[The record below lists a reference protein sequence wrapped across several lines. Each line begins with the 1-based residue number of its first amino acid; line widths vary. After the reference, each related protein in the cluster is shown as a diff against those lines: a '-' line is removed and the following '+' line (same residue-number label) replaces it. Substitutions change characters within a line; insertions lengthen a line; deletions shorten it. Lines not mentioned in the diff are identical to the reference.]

1 MKSRTDEQIHHDVLD
16 ELRWDTRVEET
27 ELGVEVDKGVV
38 TLTGTVSSYAN
49 KVAALE
55 AAHRVSGVLDVANDI
70 QVKIPGG
77 FTRTD
82 TEIAQAVRGALEWNV
97 LVPDQQ
103 IRSTVADG
111 WVTLEGV
118 VAYLSEREDAERA
131 VLNLSGVRGV
141 VNKLVVNPRDVAP
154 TDVRMVIEDALERRA
169 DREADR
175 IGVNVSDGTVTLSG
189 SINSW
194 EEKRAIVGA
203 VSHAPG
209 VVAVRDHL
217 TILSI

>member
-1 MKSRTDEQIHHDVLD
+1 MKSRTDEQIHHDVRH

-27 ELGVEVDKGVV
+27 EVGVEVDKGVV
-38 TLTGTVSSYAN
+38 TLTGTVNSYAK

-70 QVKIPGG
+70 QVKIPCGVL
-77 FTRTD
+77 RTD
-82 TEIAQAVRGALEWNV
+82 TNIAQAVRGALKWNV
-97 LVPDQQ
+97 LIPDQQ

-118 VAYLSEREDAERA
+118 VAYLSESEDAERA
-131 VLNLSGVRGV
+131 VRNLLGVRGV
-141 VNKLVVNPRDVAP
+141 ANKLVVNPMDVAP
-154 TDVRMVIEDALERRA
+154 TTVRRVIENALERRA

-175 IGVNVSDGTVTLSG
+175 VDVNVSNGTVTLSG

-194 EEKRAIVGA
+194 EKKRAIVGA

-209 VVAVRDHL
+209 VVLVRDHL
-217 TILSI
+217 AISPI

>member
-1 MKSRTDEQIHHDVLD
+1 MKSRTNEQTHHDVLD

-27 ELGVEVDKGVV
+27 EVGVEVDNGVV
-38 TLTGTVSSYAN
+38 TLTGTVSSYAK
-49 KVAALE
+49 KVAASE

-97 LVPDQQ
+97 LVPDHQ

-131 VLNLSGVRGV
+131 VRNLSGVRGV
-141 VNKLVVNPRDVAP
+141 VNKLVINPTDVAP

-175 IGVNVSDGTVTLSG
+175 IDVNVNNGTVTLSG
-189 SINSW
+189 SIKSW
-194 EEKRAIVGA
+194 EEEQAIVSA

-209 VVAVRDHL
+209 VVSVKDHL
-217 TILSI
+217 TISPI